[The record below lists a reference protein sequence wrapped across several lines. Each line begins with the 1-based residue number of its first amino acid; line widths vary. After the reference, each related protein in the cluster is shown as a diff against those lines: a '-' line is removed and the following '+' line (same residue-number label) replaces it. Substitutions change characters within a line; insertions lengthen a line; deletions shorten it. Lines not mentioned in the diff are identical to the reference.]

1 MWRAVSI
8 LSVLLLTGCADTARD
23 GAVDVAY
30 IGGSQD
36 TDTAGAD
43 SDPEARLIQSARWQ
57 GLVRFDPAG
66 QVVPG
71 LAERWIVTDDGL
83 SYIFRIREYEFADG
97 SRLTAKRVRRKL
109 VSAIDALGE
118 TGLALDLAKMSDIR
132 AMTGRVIE
140 IRLRSP
146 MPGFLQLLAQPE
158 LALEFDDEVTALMA
172 VTEADGQT
180 MLTAL
185 PPHQRGLPRQDDWAD
200 LTRPVSLRGTS
211 VREAVEGFANN
222 RFDVILGGRVQDL
235 PLAASG
241 PLSRGTVR
249 MEPAIGLFGLDVVRN
264 NGFLEDP
271 ANREAVAMALDR
283 PALVEPLSVSGWSP
297 TTRILPATLQ
307 IPANGAD
314 RWETLSLDERRA
326 IALGRV
332 SRWEAQQGE
341 EVQLALYL
349 PQGPGSDL
357 LFGGLAQQLSQA
369 GLDIVRAADARSAD
383 LVLRDS
389 VARFSGARWF
399 LNQFNCKIAPRQCSP
414 EADDLVQLAVLARDS
429 DLQTQLLTQAEAA
442 LLQRNLYIPLGAPIR
457 WSQVRSDVPG
467 FAENPWAFHP
477 LFPLSGAPI

>member
-1 MWRAVSI
+1 MWRAVPI
-8 LSVLLLTGCADTARD
+8 LSLLLLAGCADTAQD
-23 GAVDVAY
+23 GMVDVAY
-30 IGGSQD
+30 IGDARADGG
-36 TDTAGAD
+36 TDA
-43 SDPEARLIQSARWQ
+43 EARLVQSARWQ

-109 VSAIDALGE
+109 VAAIDGLGKS
-118 TGLALDLAKMSDIR
+118 GLALDLAKMSDIR

-158 LALEFDDEVTALMA
+158 LALEFDGDATALMSA
-172 VTEADGQT
+172 ADAGGQT
-180 MLTAL
+180 VLTAL
-185 PPHQRGLPRQDDWAD
+185 PPQRRGLPAQEDWAER
-200 LTRPVSLRGTS
+200 TRPVSLRSTS
-211 VREAVEGFANN
+211 ASEAVAGFAND

-235 PLAASG
+235 PLAAGG

-249 MEPAIGLFGLDVVRN
+249 LEPAIGLFGLDVVRPQ
-264 NGFLEDP
+264 GFLEDP

-283 PALVEPLSVSGWSP
+283 PALVEPLSLGGWSA
-297 TTRILPATLQ
+297 TSRIVPETLQ
-307 IPANGAD
+307 SPVGDTERWAD
-314 RWETLSLDERRA
+314 LSIDERRA
-326 IALGRV
+326 IAAARIA
-332 SRWEAQQGE
+332 RWEAQQGAE
-341 EVQLALYL
+341 ARLALYL
-349 PQGPGSDL
+349 PKGPGANL
-357 LFGGLAQQLSQA
+357 LLAGLARQLA
-369 GLDIVRAADARSAD
+369 LVGLDLVRAPDARSAD

-389 VARFSGARWF
+389 VARFAGARWF
-399 LNQFNCKIAPRQCSP
+399 LNQFNCAIAPRQCSP
-414 EADDLVQLAVLARDS
+414 EADELVQLAVLARDG
-429 DLQTQLLTQAEAA
+429 DIQTQLLATAEAR

-457 WSQVRSDVPG
+457 WSQVRSDVSG